1 MFTSNILFLFYL
13 LAQREDIEE
22 DDEMVESGEEE
33 TAPEQPI
40 EGNSHYH

>member
-13 LAQREDIEE
+13 LAQRGDIEE

-33 TAPEQPI
+33 PAPEQPI